1 MPKPCSICSD
11 PVKLAWVEAQHA
23 LGFSSNAMESR
34 SREWGTP
41 MKQETLMRHL
51 RHAHG
56 TSSTLPAPTD
66 PRDSYQPSN
75 DQPKA
80 DVATLVQ
87 AEVMKKLEDGTA
99 RVTVQHGLQAQQL
112 IDRRLER
119 QKDRELAVTLARL
132 LHSPLPPPRLVHPTD
147 ESEDILELDSVR
159 VG

>member
-11 PVKLAWVEAQHA
+11 PEKKAWVEAQHA
-23 LGFSSNAMESR
+23 LGFSSNAMEPR
-34 SREWGTP
+34 SREWGRP
-41 MKQETLMRHL
+41 MKQETIMRHL
-51 RHAHG
+51 RHLNG
-56 TSSTLPAPTD
+56 SSLATTD
-66 PRDSYQPSN
+66 PLVNIDRAA

-87 AEVMKKLEDGTA
+87 AEVVRKLEDGTA

-132 LHSPLPPPRLVHPTD
+132 LHSPSPPPRLVHELDDD
-147 ESEDILELDSVR
+147 EVIELDSVR
-159 VG
+159 VS

>member
-11 PVKLAWVEAQHA
+11 PDKRAWVDAQQA
-23 LGFSSNAMESR
+23 LGFSSTAMETR
-34 SREWGTP
+34 SREWGRP
-41 MKQETLMRHL
+41 MKQETILRHVRHL
-51 RHAHG
+51 Q
-56 TSSTLPAPTD
+56 TSLPVTTD
-66 PRDSYQPSN
+66 PREVAPN
-75 DQPKA
+75 DATQPKQ

-87 AEVMKKLEDGTA
+87 AEVVKKLNDGTA

-132 LHSPLPPPRLVHPTD
+132 LHSPSPPPRLVHGLD
-147 ESEDILELDSVR
+147 EDEVIELDSVR